1 MGDHCLIGRDDTH
14 TLPSDVFS
22 ALSSDTPFG
31 VVPEENS
38 IFGGVVETFDLFR
51 TSEAAFVRGEVTLKV
66 EHCLLVKSGT
76 KLHDITRVMSHE
88 QVQSPSLGDIV
99 F

>member
-1 MGDHCLIGRDDTH
+1 MRNYCLNGKDDAYI
-14 TLPSDVFS
+14 LPSDVFS
-22 ALSSDTPFG
+22 ALSSDIPFG

-38 IFGGVVETFDLFR
+38 IFGGVIETFDFFR
-51 TSEAAFVRGEVTLKV
+51 TPASTFVRGEVTLKV

-76 KLHDITRVMSHE
+76 KLHEITRVMSHE
-88 QVQSPSLGDIV
+88 QVWSSSLYDIV